1 MGPVEPLPPPAAC
14 RVSCQFLFCLIFQV
28 KVRGGGGIAK
38 SLNLQGGSGGRTGQR
53 QRLSVVLS
61 SRESTGKSPPLW
73 GLGFPRLQMG
83 ISTGRELGL
92 ESGVAS
98 GDSPP
103 SPGSF
108 SPPG

>member
-14 RVSCQFLFCLIFQV
+14 RVSCQFLFRLIFQV

-61 SRESTGKSPPLW
+61 SCESTG
-73 GLGFPRLQMG
+73 
-83 ISTGRELGL
+83 ISLPF
-92 ESGVAS
+92 
-98 GDSPP
+98 GDSG
-103 SPGSF
+103 SPVCRWGSPRAG
-108 SPPG
+108 SWAWSQV